1 MVPRDFRPLVAS
13 FYIKEEKKM
22 KLFDEL
28 KWRGLVDNITSE
40 ELIDKINEGGL
51 TFYIGIDPT
60 ADSLHIGHYSSVIA
74 MTKRL
79 LDAGHHPIIIAGG
92 GTGLIGD
99 PKPNLERPMI
109 SKEAVLKNIEGIKK
123 QLDKILGTD
132 IKIINNADWLLQM
145 NAIDF
150 LRDYGKHF
158 NINYMLSKDTVKRRL
173 ELGITYT
180 EFSYMILQSIDFLK
194 LYEKY
199 GVTLQIG
206 GQDQWGNITSGLEL
220 IRKIHGIDTKCYG
233 MTMPLITRADGTKFG
248 KSESG
253 KSVWLDATKTSPYE
267 MYQFFVN
274 TEDSK
279 VIEYLKKLTFLN
291 PTQIDELE
299 RSLKEHPEQR
309 LAQKALA
316 ESIITFVHSKEDYE
330 EAVKITEA
338 LFNNEIKKLN
348 AKQIAEA
355 FQDFD
360 IKKIEIG
367 ESLVDLLIRL
377 GASQSKREAREF
389 ITNGAI
395 TINGEKYTDVLT
407 TINDDMFIYN
417 YLIIKRGKKNY
428 YIASK

>member
-51 TFYIGIDPT
+51 TFYIGVDPT

-330 EAVKITEA
+330 EAIKITEA